1 VRPTTVVNEDVAE
14 RIAGLLDLRVP
25 NHQALLSVAHRLTGA
40 PVPFEGVVDVAT
52 GVGKTFIL
60 AALIDYL
67 AEVSDVRNFVIIAPG
82 RTILEKTLDNFTAGA
97 RKSLVDKMSTRPVL
111 VTADNFNSPEIR
123 RVLDDPNEVKVF
135 VFTVQSLTGTRNE
148 QRRKVHKFQEG
159 LGEDLYGYLTRSD
172 DLVVIADEHHCYY
185 GPAFSAAIRDL
196 DPYAL
201 IGLTA
206 TPHTRTPLSQIVYQY
221 PLANAIAD
229 KLVKTPVI
237 VGRSDD
243 RNDAETKL
251 RDGLTLLQAKE
262 TALKKYCEAE
272 SLQTVNPVML
282 VVAPTIEEAKD
293 VEDLLNDPEFYG
305 GRYAGCVLRIDSEAP
320 DESLAALAEVEDVTS
335 PVRVIVSV
343 GMLKEGWDV
352 ANVYVIVS
360 LRSSVSEILTE
371 QTLGRGLRLPFGKY
385 TGTELL
391 DTLEV
396 VAHERYEDLLRR
408 AKVLK
413 GRVIDWRTADAD
425 ATAAGGDGVT
435 STSGPTQPGIPAGT
449 DVAGEVPAG
458 TEAVSPTVVSTETGP
473 GEPGELVMVIAG
485 SEEPE
490 PVGDP
495 EVVTATTVQSRT
507 EQAQAE
513 ALRVAELAPKPELS
527 PVQVPVLETVPVP
540 TQFSLVDVTDMAPF
554 RAYGRQLAVDPS
566 DALRRSVVSASFK
579 QGPSGIPEVELSTRR
594 AEDTIYSQ
602 GVLLDPEEARQQL
615 LKRLVAAPQVP
626 PTANQWRAAEP
637 IVDAFLA
644 GLGAMVEHLGAWLD
658 QAAGGLVALVTRV
671 MRNAAGTPQMSE
683 TVTTQPFAAVRTGRA
698 RTSADL
704 RGEFAPRVGYVG
716 FTKSLYAEDWF
727 DSRPERD
734 LANIVDDADDVLFWL
749 RLQRGDLTILWR
761 GQDSWYNP
769 DFLIREADGGSWIV
783 EVKSDRDMVSADVQ
797 AKKEAAERW
806 ARRVNA
812 SGVAGKWRYLLVSE
826 SQLKAATGDWRR
838 LKAQY
843 TGE

>member
-25 NHQALLSVAHRLTGA
+25 NHQALLSVAHRLAGA

-60 AALIDYL
+60 AALIDYF

-111 VTADNFNSPEIR
+111 VTADNFNTPEIR

-262 TALKKYCEAE
+262 TALSKYCEAE
-272 SLQTVNPVML
+272 SLQTVNPIML
-282 VVAPTIEEAKD
+282 VVAPTIDEAKD
-293 VEDLLNDPEFYG
+293 VEDLLKDPEFYG
-305 GRYAGCVLRIDSEAP
+305 GRYAEGVLRIDSDSP
-320 DESLAALAEVEDVTS
+320 DESLAALGEVEEVTS

-371 QTLGRGLRLPFGKY
+371 QTLGRGLRLPFGRY

-413 GRVIDWRTADAD
+413 GRVIDWRSAEEE
-425 ATAAGGDGVT
+425 AGGGTVPPTVVT
-435 STSGPTQPGIPAGT
+435 PQPVP
-449 DVAGEVPAG
+449 VVEGEVPAG
-458 TEAVSPTVVSTETGP
+458 TDAVSPTVVSTETGP
-473 GEPGELVMVIAG
+473 GEPGELVMVIEG
-485 SEEPE
+485 TEEAE

-495 EVVTATTVQSRT
+495 DVVTATTVQSRT

-513 ALRVAELAPKPELS
+513 ALRVAVLAPKPELS
-527 PVQVPVLETVPVP
+527 PVQVPVLETIPVP

-579 QGPSGIPEVELSTRR
+579 QGPSGIPEVELSTRK

-658 QAAGGLVALVTRV
+658 QAAGGLVALVAQV

-698 RTSADL
+698 KTSTDL
-704 RGEFAPRVGYVG
+704 RGEFAVRVGYVG
-716 FTKSLYAEDWF
+716 FSKSLYTEDWF

-734 LANIVDDADDVLFWL
+734 LANIVDDAADVSFWL

-769 DFLIREADGGSWIV
+769 DFLIRETDGGSWIV
-783 EVKSDRDMVSADVQ
+783 EVKSDRDLDSADVQ

-826 SQLKAATGDWRR
+826 RQLKAATGDWRR

>member
-1 VRPTTVVNEDVAE
+1 VRPTAVVDEDVAD
-14 RIAGLLDLRVP
+14 RVAGLLDLRAP
-25 NHQALLSVAHRLTGA
+25 NHQALLSVAHRLVDA

-67 AEVSDVRNFVIIAPG
+67 AEVSDVRNFVIVTPG

-97 RKSLVDKMSTRPVL
+97 RKSLVDKMGTRPVL
-111 VTADNFNSPEIR
+111 VTAENFNSPEIR
-123 RVLDDPNEVKVF
+123 RVLDDPGEVKVF
-135 VFTVQSLTGTRNE
+135 VFTVQSLIGTRNE

-159 LGEDLYGYLTRSD
+159 LGEDLYGYLTRAD
-172 DLVVIADEHHCYY
+172 DLVVLADEHHCYY

-196 DPYAL
+196 GPYAL

-206 TPHTRTPLSQIVYQY
+206 TPHARTPLSQIVYQY

-243 RNDAETKL
+243 RTNPETKL
-251 RDGLTLLQAKE
+251 RDGLTLLEAKE
-262 TALKKYCEAE
+262 SALGKYCEAE
-272 SLQTVNPVML
+272 GLQRVHPIML
-282 VVAPTIEEAKD
+282 VVAPTIEEAKE
-293 VEDLLNDPEFYG
+293 VEDLLNDPAFYG
-305 GRYAGCVLRIDSEAP
+305 GRYAGAVLRVDSDAH
-320 DESLAALAEVEDVTS
+320 DESLQALSEVEDTAS

-396 VAHERYEDLLRR
+396 VAHERYEELLKR

-413 GRVIDWRTADAD
+413 GKVIDWRTAEAESK
-425 ATAAGGDGVT
+425 AAQAALPV
-435 STSGPTQPGIPAGT
+435 PGQ
-449 DVAGEVPAG
+449 VPGG
-458 TEAVSPTVVSTETGP
+458 TEAVSPTVVSPSPGTTEA
-473 GEPGELVMVIAG
+473 GELEMLIQGARQA
-485 SEEPE
+485 E

-495 EVVTATTVQSRT
+495 DVITATTVQSRT
-507 EQAQAE
+507 DQVQAE
-513 ALRVAELAPKPELS
+513 ALRVSQLGPNPELL
-527 PVQVPVLETVPVP
+527 PVHVPVLETVPVAA
-540 TQFSLVDVTDMAPF
+540 QFSLVDVTDMSPF
-554 RAYGRQLAVDPS
+554 RAHGRQLAVDPS

-615 LKRLVAAPQVP
+615 LLRLVAAPQVP

-644 GLGAMVEHLGAWLD
+644 GLGGAVEHLGAWLD
-658 QAAGGLVALVTRV
+658 QAAGGLIALVTQV
-671 MRNAAGTPQMSE
+671 MRSAAGTPQMSE
-683 TVTTQPFAAVRTGRA
+683 TVTLETFAALRTGRP
-698 RTSADL
+698 RTSTDL
-704 RGEFAPRVGYVG
+704 RGEFTPRMGYVG
-716 FTKSLYAEDWF
+716 FAKSLYTEDWF

-734 LANIVDDADDVLFWL
+734 LANLVDDAADVKFWL

-769 DFLIREADGGSWIV
+769 DFLVVEIDGTSWVV
-783 EVKSDRDMVSADVQ
+783 EVKSDRDMDTVEVQ
-797 AKKEAAERW
+797 AKKDAAERW

-812 SGVAGKWRYLLVSE
+812 SGAQE
-826 SQLKAATGDWRR
+826 SGATCSCRR
-838 LKAQY
+838 AS
-843 TGE
+843 

>member
-1 VRPTTVVNEDVAE
+1 MRPTTVVDEDVAD
-14 RIAGLLDLRVP
+14 RVAGLLDLRVP
-25 NHQALLSVAHRLTGA
+25 NQQALLSVAHRLAGA
-40 PVPFEGVVDVAT
+40 EAPFEGVVDVAT

-67 AEVSDVRNFVIIAPG
+67 AEVSAVRNFVIITPG

-111 VTADNFNSPEIR
+111 VTAENFNTPEIR
-123 RVLDDPNEVKVF
+123 RVLDDPDEVKVF

-159 LGEDLYGYLTRSD
+159 LGEDLYGYLTRAD
-172 DLVVIADEHHCYY
+172 DLVVLADEHHCYY

-201 IGLTA
+201 IGMTA
-206 TPHTRTPLSQIVYQY
+206 TPHARTPLSQIVYQY

-243 RNDAETKL
+243 RNDTETKL

-262 TALKKYCEAE
+262 TALAKYCEAE
-272 SLQTVNPVML
+272 SLQQVNPIML

-305 GRYAGCVLRIDSEAP
+305 GRYAGAVLRVDSEAP
-320 DESLAALAEVEDVTS
+320 DESLAALGEVEDVTS

-413 GRVIDWRTADAD
+413 GKVIDWRTTEAEAAAAATTAAA
-425 ATAAGGDGVT
+425 ATATTTQSSDEAVV
-435 STSGPTQPGIPAGT
+435 SGQ
-449 DVAGEVPAG
+449 VPAG
-458 TEAVSPTVVSTETGP
+458 SEAVSPTLVSSEAGTV
-473 GEPGELVMVIAG
+473 EPGELVMLIEG
-485 SEEPE
+485 SEQAEPA
-490 PVGDP
+490 GDP

-507 EQAQAE
+507 EQVQAE
-513 ALRVAELAPKPELS
+513 ALRVAQLTPRPKWS
-527 PVQVPVLETVPVP
+527 PVQVPALEIVPVP

-579 QGPSGIPEVELSTRR
+579 QGPSGIPEVELSTRK

-658 QAAGGLVALVTRV
+658 QAAGGLVALATKV
-671 MRNAAGTPQMSE
+671 MRDVAGTPQMSE

-698 RTSADL
+698 KTSTDL
-704 RGEFAPRVGYVG
+704 RGEFVARAGYVG
-716 FTKSLYAEDWF
+716 FTKSLYTEDWF

-734 LANIVDDADDVLFWL
+734 LANIVDDAADVLFWL

-769 DFLIREADGGSWIV
+769 DFLIREVDGGSWIV
-783 EVKSDRDMVSADVQ
+783 EVKSDRDMDSVEVQ

-812 SGVAGKWRYLLVSE
+812 SGVCGKWRYLLVSE